1 MEEIVTVQDRKRKK
15 FPVTKMIVYAV
26 LVLYSIFLFV
36 PILTILV
43 SSFIPGDELARAEW
57 YVWGTAHP
65 TFDGYVKL
73 FTEDPYILSTGIP
86 SLILGIINTLW
97 MTLVPLVVGLLV
109 SGLSAYAF
117 SKLRFPGREKLFE
130 VMVIISMVPLGA
142 FGVIS
147 YIFYS
152 TLGWIN
158 ELGCM
163 PLVIPGMFGSIS
175 TVFFLRMYFDGIPTG
190 LLEAARIDG
199 AGTITVFFRIMWP
212 LAMPAFISQFIFG
225 FVGGYNNYMS
235 ALLYLNNNPDFITLQ
250 LVLSKVTTLFPG
262 AEYKNVWCAASIV
275 GILPLIVIYCFTQKY
290 FLEGITAGGIKE

>member
-1 MEEIVTVQDRKRKK
+1 MEDNISVKERKHKK
-15 FPVTKMIVYAV
+15 FPTSKVIIYAV
-26 LVLYSIFLFV
+26 LSLYSLFLV
-36 PILTILV
+36 MPILTILV
-43 SSFIPGDELARAEW
+43 SSFIPGKELAAAEG

-65 TFDGYVKL
+65 TFDGYINL
-73 FTEDPYILSTGIP
+73 FTEDPYMKSNGIP
-86 SLILGIINTLW
+86 SLLLGFINTLW

-152 TLGWIN
+152 TLGWVN
-158 ELGCM
+158 ELGWM
-163 PLVIPGMFGSIS
+163 PLVIPGMFGSIG

-199 AGTITVFFRIMWP
+199 ANTMTVFFRILWP
-212 LAMPAFISQFIFG
+212 LAIPAFISQFIFG

-235 ALLYLNNNPDFITLQ
+235 ALLYINNNPDFITLQ
-250 LVLSKVTTLFPG
+250 LFLSRVTSNFRG
-262 AEYKNVWCAASIV
+262 DEYKNVWCASSIV
-275 GILPLIVIYCFTQKY
+275 GMLPLIIIYCFTQKY
-290 FLEGITAGGIKE
+290 FLEGITAGGVKE

>member
-26 LVLYSIFLFV
+26 LVLYSIFLFA

-158 ELGCM
+158 ELGWM

-212 LAMPAFISQFIFG
+212 LARPAFIAQFIFG

-262 AEYKNVWCAASIV
+262 AEYKNVWCASSII

-290 FLEGITAGGIKE
+290 FLEGITAGGVKE